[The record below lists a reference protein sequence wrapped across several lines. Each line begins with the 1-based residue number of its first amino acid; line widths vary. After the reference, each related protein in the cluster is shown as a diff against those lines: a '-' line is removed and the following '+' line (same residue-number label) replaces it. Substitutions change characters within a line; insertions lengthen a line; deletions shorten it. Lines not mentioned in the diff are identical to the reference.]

1 MMFPDRTA
9 VLFLMSLAS
18 LGLASLSLAGIAV
31 AASNDLDGSRQLH
44 AEYVG
49 FDALAYQVFG
59 KNRPAGNGLNGAR
72 PATLTTQTG
81 GK

>member
-1 MMFPDRTA
+1 MGFPDQVA
-9 VLFLMSLAS
+9 ALFLM
-18 LGLASLSLAGIAV
+18 GLASLSLAGIV
-31 AASNDLDGSRQLH
+31 VVASNDLDGSRQLQ

-59 KNRPAGNGLNGAR
+59 KNRPAGNGLNGAQ
-72 PATLTTQTG
+72 PATLSTQAG